1 MRETSLGASGLR
13 ISSLGLGTLTWG
25 RDTDADQAATMLSDF
40 LDAGGSVVDTA
51 AGFADGAA
59 EVVLGE
65 LLAGSVSRRD
75 VVLVTK
81 AGVRTWRARRAEV
94 DASRATL
101 LDTLDESLA
110 RLHTDHV
117 DVWMVQAP
125 DPRTPAEETAHALRV
140 AVSSGRAR
148 YVGVSNYAGWQLAHL
163 AGLLRA
169 DGTGLAATEFEYSL
183 VERGGEREVLP
194 AARALGIGTL
204 AWSPLGRGVLTG
216 KYRHSTPPDS
226 RAASP
231 HLRGFVEPHLTER
244 TFGIVEALA
253 RAADGLEAQPAQ
265 VALSWLDGKVDCA
278 VVGPRTPQQL
288 RTLLE
293 DPVELPPV
301 VAAALDDVS

>member
-65 LLAGSVSRRD
+65 LLASSVSRRD

-288 RTLLE
+288 RALLE

>member
-1 MRETSLGASGLR
+1 M
-13 ISSLGLGTLTWG
+13 
-25 RDTDADQAATMLSDF
+25 
-40 LDAGGSVVDTA
+40 
-51 AGFADGAA
+51 
-59 EVVLGE
+59 
-65 LLAGSVSRRD
+65 
-75 VVLVTK
+75 
-81 AGVRTWRARRAEV
+81 
-94 DASRATL
+94 
-101 LDTLDESLA
+101 
-110 RLHTDHV
+110 
-117 DVWMVQAP
+117 
-125 DPRTPAEETAHALRV
+125 
-140 AVSSGRAR
+140 
-148 YVGVSNYAGWQLAHL
+148 
-163 AGLLRA
+163 
-169 DGTGLAATEFEYSL
+169 
-183 VERGGEREVLP
+183 LP

-288 RTLLE
+288 RALLE

>member
-278 VVGPRTPQQL
+278 VVGPHTPQQL

>member
-288 RTLLE
+288 RALLE